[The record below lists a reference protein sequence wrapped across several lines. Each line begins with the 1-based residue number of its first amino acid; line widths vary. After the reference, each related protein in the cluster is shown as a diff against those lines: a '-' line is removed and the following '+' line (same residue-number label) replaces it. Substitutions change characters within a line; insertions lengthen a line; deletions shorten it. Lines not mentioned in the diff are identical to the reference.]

1 MKPLAYVMLARAFFA
16 FGCVVLVFGVA
27 AYAYSA
33 GFGSIVPA
41 VVALVAEVILYVT
54 SFGWYFGFVRVIN
67 RSRVSLSSFLGNF
80 ECYGDLYVR
89 AMVPLPR
96 LVLRADQTHLPGLVI
111 GEARVS
117 IDGASTL
124 T

>member
-41 VVALVAEVILYVT
+41 VVALVAAVILYVT
-54 SFGWYFGFVRVIN
+54 SFGWYFGFVRAIN
-67 RSRVSLSSFLGNF
+67 RAFAPASQASPYCLCGARSTQGVGQPVTRRPTVGSPSVSRLRFRRRP
-80 ECYGDLYVR
+80 R
-89 AMVPLPR
+89 AR
-96 LVLRADQTHLPGLVI
+96 
-111 GEARVS
+111 
-117 IDGASTL
+117 
-124 T
+124 

>member
-1 MKPLAYVMLARAFFA
+1 MKPLAYVMLARAFLA

-27 AYAYSA
+27 AYACSA

-41 VVALVAEVILYVT
+41 VVTLVAAVILYVT
-54 SFGWYFGFVRVIN
+54 SFGWYFGFVRASN
-67 RSRVSLSSFLGNF
+67 RARVSLRSFLGNF

-96 LVLRADQTHLPGLVI
+96 LVLRADLTPLPDLVI